1 MTIRT
6 AQSKSGFAPLI
17 IGFMIMVLVMTGS
30 SVSGSGFNP
39 ARAFGPA
46 VFTGVWT
53 DHWIYWFVSMHL
65 SPSL

>member
-1 MTIRT
+1 
-6 AQSKSGFAPLI
+6 
-17 IGFMIMVLVMTGS
+17 MIMVLVMTGS

-53 DHWIYWFVSMHL
+53 DHWIYWYVRMCRGIL
-65 SPSL
+65 SAARITCM